1 MVSGIVPG
9 LAGDVRHLRPGWR
22 TSRPVTEPI
31 MTDDRADPRPGD
43 FTAQQMLSKPR
54 FKPPDAG
61 KPVCVTGGRMAEYA
75 CLVHAV
81 DMHATGVVYYL
92 PVAHIHAHMRY
103 PVLFV
108 AEKHKVATHSLR
120 QAVLHG

>member
-43 FTAQQMLSKPR
+43 FTAQQMLSNP
-54 FKPPDAG
+54 ASSLLMQASL
-61 KPVCVTGGRMAEYA
+61 CV
-75 CLVHAV
+75 
-81 DMHATGVVYYL
+81 
-92 PVAHIHAHMRY
+92 
-103 PVLFV
+103 
-108 AEKHKVATHSLR
+108 
-120 QAVLHG
+120 